1 MFFYI
6 VVMFS
11 FGVLKLIMQSTDDFN
26 VSSLLETKFWQWFD
40 KEFLPKT
47 IDDYAQAY
55 TRIAI
60 KNSDHD
66 ESDLSTQNRLR
77 NIQKAYRREIRFAL
91 AKIYAQP
98 FKIPFTQTYAIKLLK
113 GLFNETASSESIN
126 QEFACKG
133 RTSKQ
138 PRVRF
143 KPAIDAITEDTVNQ
157 VNHLY
162 ARACVRLETEALP
175 AAQEKSLL
183 QDKNPRL
190 ENQRLQFSLF

>member
-6 VVMFS
+6 VIMFS
-11 FGVLKLIMQSTDDFN
+11 FGVLKLTMQSTEDFN

-47 IDDYAQAY
+47 TEDYAQAY

-60 KNSDHD
+60 KNTDHD

-143 KPAIDAITEDTVNQ
+143 KPAIDAITEDIVNQ

-162 ARACVRLETEALP
+162 TRACVRLETEALP
-175 AAQEKSLL
+175 IAQERSL
-183 QDKNPRL
+183 KL
-190 ENQRLQFSLF
+190 ERDLSSQNTRLQISLF